1 MDTGSPAIAMMTSL
15 DVVLQRGLGNRTKA
29 AVILHPPSSPRSLS
43 QAFPSNHD
51 IVLIGLIHDP
61 QNAYRLV
68 DHGPAADK
76 EDKTSTHQFRDFWGE
91 KAELRRFKDG
101 RIQESVVWD
110 VKSID
115 ERAHVPGMIVRHLL
129 GRHFGVTGDKVQTWQ
144 TSFDSMVRL
153 PEVVSSKYLGSGMA
167 VGVKGAITAF
177 DNLVKQIKAL
187 DDELP
192 LSLSSVSP
200 VSEQL
205 RYTNVFGPVPLPP
218 SLAQSMPPNAH
229 YLAPISIVMEF
240 EKSSRWPD
248 DLKAIQ
254 KIKLAFFERI
264 ATALMGAVKGL
275 QAGAV
280 VGDGVSTS
288 EIIDQAFLEIVTPE
302 GWAFEARIWHPR
314 EATLLDRIIQNKVN
328 RLPHVTTKAED
339 NKRGKEHREAL
350 EAKEVYTRRFIHA
363 PRHHRAIAS
372 LSHQY
377 HPFSGTV
384 RLVKRWL
391 ASHWLFH
398 GHISEEAVEI
408 LCASL
413 FIGDGRH
420 MGVDLDVKVNERAN
434 TPGSKERGFASMIAF
449 FMNWKWEEG
458 LVVPLYGKDAPSSLD
473 SPQPQSSVRGVW
485 RISTELDKEGC
496 IWTSHGPDAMVAL
509 RVREI
514 AKATWACL
522 EGMEHGMLDVKVQLR
537 LFRLPEPHH

>member
-1 MDTGSPAIAMMTSL
+1 MDTGSPAIALITSL
-15 DVVLQRGLGNRTKA
+15 DALLRQGLGNRTKA
-29 AVILHPPSSPRSLS
+29 VAILHPPSSPRPLS
-43 QAFPSNHD
+43 QALPSNHD
-51 IVLIGLIHDP
+51 IVLIGLIHNA

-68 DHGPAADK
+68 DHGPAADE
-76 EDKTSTHQFRDFWGE
+76 EDKTKTHQFRDFWGE

-129 GRHFGVTGDKVQTWQ
+129 GRHFGVTEEKVQTWQ
-144 TSFDSMVRL
+144 TSFDSVLRL
-153 PEVVSSKYLGSGMA
+153 PETVSSMYLGSGMV

-192 LSLSSVSP
+192 LALSNVSP

-205 RYTNVFGPVPLPP
+205 RYTNVFGPVPLPS
-218 SLAQSMPPNAH
+218 SLAQSMPPNAR
-229 YLAPISIVMEF
+229 YLAPISIVLEF
-240 EKSSRWPD
+240 EKSSKWPD

-264 ATALMGAVKGL
+264 ATALMSAVEGL
-275 QAGAV
+275 RANV
-280 VGDGVSTS
+280 VIGDGVSTS
-288 EIIDQAFLEIVTPE
+288 EIIDQSFLEIVTPE
-302 GWAFEARIWHPR
+302 GWAFEARIWHSR
-314 EATLLDRIIQNKVN
+314 EATLLDRIIENKVN
-328 RLPHVTTKAED
+328 RLPHVTTKVED
-339 NKRGKEHREAL
+339 KKQGKEHREAL

-372 LSHQY
+372 LIHQY
-377 HPFSGTV
+377 SSFAGTV

-391 ASHWLFH
+391 ASHWLLH

-420 MGVDLDVKVNERAN
+420 VGVAPDVKVDERPSI
-434 TPGSKERGFASMIAF
+434 PGSKERGFASMIAF
-449 FMNWKWEEG
+449 LKDWKWEEG
-458 LVVPLYGKDAPSSLD
+458 LMVPLYGKDSSSLD
-473 SPQPQSSVRGVW
+473 GSQPKSSTRGVW
-485 RISTELDKEGC
+485 RISTELDKEGY
-496 IWTSHGPDAMVAL
+496 IWTSHGPDAMVAR
-509 RVREI
+509 RVKDV
-514 AKATWACL
+514 AKATWVCL
-522 EGMEHGMLDVKVQLR
+522 EGMEQGVLDVKVQRCL
-537 LFRLPEPHH
+537 LPSSKHVH